1 MQGGIYQRSLIFALI
16 FCVQNQSKLISERKN
31 VMKKTKLI
39 SLFLAVIMLFTC
51 FTAAFPAFASD
62 SDVKNAQTLI
72 DAVKG
77 KINAENARPQ
87 AVEKYEKALQAFNA
101 LSDSERDNFDVVSFG
116 KLLNAVYS
124 REIYLWKVENNST
137 GTTNA
142 KKAVHERALKALKMP
157 SFVEEAISLYTA
169 ASSIKDAKDVDS
181 FLTLLKSSSSNSIVL
196 AGCYNKTYKYF
207 DKKAGDKDGG
217 KLLDL
222 AAEKISAVTMNADK
236 ANKPVQP
243 KSVSKPNAK
252 KYPGGETD
260 PGYIADYKKY
270 LDYKKAFVEYTAD
283 RYKFEAEKHY
293 FSALKAMAEANAE
306 AECAYKAAVLSLETM
321 RGFSQTGNIKA
332 ADSFLEFYNRLSDAQ
347 KTWLDALDNYAY
359 AELKV
364 TDESSIGKEY
374 GTNNY
379 RVSDMVAFCAE
390 LDRFPALAEFEA
402 VVEGLPAPYTNADID
417 VAKKAYKAVPAPFTG
432 YISAKTNEKYK
443 AILASADKDVPSAEE
458 PDLGEYKTTEVSYK
472 NISEDDASMLADVLV
487 DLVLNAAGVSNAE
500 ELVSTKV
507 LTNKTVVSLA
517 GWLFPMLEELTN
529 GFVFI
534 TPDSLSNNLK
544 EEQFAG
550 AAAAL
555 KAAYNDWESIKIKS
569 GDFGFEDGDAEGFLD
584 AAAAMLRGASLLHS
598 GISLENKKN
607 ASKGIYYG
615 GYEDLIEIF
624 EILDLSGIM
633 TSEEYTA
640 YVKEA
645 ENTSDAKFRAILV
658 PVVKLLVDFGKDP
671 VGVINDVLPKVAYAI
686 DSGIV
691 DTNINS
697 LIDKFSLFGLTI
709 PNVDLSTAG
718 LYGILNSKFLTPKG
732 IKLSE
737 ETFSELIEK
746 LSGCGKAVSKP
757 SQQSDKEYRLA
768 IESDKAK
775 SAVVLITFVLDT
787 AAANHELVSSLLDM
801 ANINPLLK
809 VALTLA
815 ISASATFIPRRVIFP
830 LISLFVYLA
839 RIFAIFM

>member
-1 MQGGIYQRSLIFALI
+1 
-16 FCVQNQSKLISERKN
+16 
-31 VMKKTKLI
+31 MKKTKLI
-39 SLFLAVIMLFTC
+39 SLFLAVVMLLTC

-62 SDVKNAQTLI
+62 ADVKNAQTLI

-77 KINAENARPQ
+77 KINVENARPQ
-87 AVEKYEKALQAFNA
+87 AVEKYEKALEAFNA
-101 LSDSERDNFDVVSFG
+101 LSDSERDSFDVVTFG

-137 GTTNA
+137 NATNA
-142 KKAVHERALKALKMP
+142 KKAAHERAKKVLKMP
-157 SFVEEAISLYTA
+157 SYVEEAAALYTA
-169 ASSIKDAKDVDS
+169 ANDIKAEKDVDA
-181 FLTLLKSSSSNSIVL
+181 FIALLKSSSGSAIAL

-207 DKKAGDKDGG
+207 EKKAGDKDGG

-236 ANKPVQP
+236 ANKPVEP
-243 KSVSKPNAK
+243 KKVSKPNAK

-260 PGYIADYKKY
+260 PKYIADYQKY

-293 FSALKAMAEANAE
+293 FSALKAMAEVNAE
-306 AECAYKAAVLSLETM
+306 TKYAYKAAVLSLEAM
-321 RGFSQTGNIKA
+321 RTFAATGDIKA
-332 ADSFLEFYNRLSDAQ
+332 ADSFLEFYSALSDAQ
-347 KTWLDALDNYAY
+347 KTWLGALDNYAY

-364 TDESSIGKEY
+364 TAENSIGKEY
-374 GTNNY
+374 GTTNY
-379 RVSDMVAFCAE
+379 RIGDMVTYCAE
-390 LDRFPALAEFEA
+390 LDRFPAVAEFEA
-402 VVEGLPAPYTNADID
+402 VVEGLAAPYTNADID
-417 VAKKAYKAVPAPFTG
+417 AAKKAHKAVPSPFTG
-432 YISAKTNEKYK
+432 YISAETNAKYK
-443 AILASADKDVPSAEE
+443 AILASADKDVPSTEE

-487 DLVLNAAGVSNAE
+487 DLVLNVAGASNAE
-500 ELVSTKV
+500 ELINTKV

-517 GWLFPMLEELTN
+517 GWLFPMLEELTD
-529 GFVFI
+529 GLVFI
-534 TPDSLSNNLK
+534 TPASLSNNLK
-544 EEQFAG
+544 EEKFAG

-555 KAAYNDWESIKIKS
+555 KAADNDWESIEIKS

-615 GYEDLIEIF
+615 GYEDLIEVF
-624 EILDLSGIM
+624 ETLDLSGIM
-633 TSEEYTA
+633 TSEDYTA

-658 PVVKLLVDFGKDP
+658 PVVNLLVDFGKNP
-671 VGVINDVLPKVAYAI
+671 VGVISNVLPKAAYAI

-691 DTNINS
+691 DANINS
-697 LIDKFSLFGLTI
+697 LIDKFSILGKTI

-718 LYGILNSKFLTPKG
+718 LYGILNSKLLAVKG

-737 ETFSELIEK
+737 EAFSELIEK

-757 SQQSDKEYRLA
+757 SKQSDKEYRLA

-775 SAVVLITFVLDT
+775 SVVVLITFVLDT
-787 AAANHELVSSLLDM
+787 AAGNRELVSSLLDM
-801 ANINPLLK
+801 ANVNPLLK